1 MITRR
6 VLFRLEKPSEE
17 HFVTEVVA
25 FKCTC
30 GLGMCVRVSE
40 RENKNKHS
48 QQVSHATYN
57 SSVPLF
63 QTLVSHF
70 VRACACR
77 GGGTKTKEL
86 GVMKRL
92 EVCAR
97 ARVCH
102 Q

>member
-1 MITRR
+1 MR
-6 VLFRLEKPSEE
+6 
-17 HFVTEVVA
+17 
-25 FKCTC
+25 
-30 GLGMCVRVSE
+30 E

-77 GGGTKTKEL
+77 GGGQKTKEL
-86 GVMKRL
+86 GVLKRL
-92 EVCAR
+92 VEVCVR
-97 ARVCH
+97 ARTCVPSVGILEL
-102 Q
+102 